1 MLEKLLQDFR
11 KLRYYCPKD
20 WPALWQKTVFQ
31 RTEIKH
37 MNYFDLEEKSYF
49 L

>member
-11 KLRYYCPKD
+11 KLRYYCPRP
-20 WPALWQKTVFQ
+20 WPSLWQKTVF
-31 RTEIKH
+31 RRMEMKH
-37 MNYFDLEEKSYF
+37 MNYSDVEEKIYF